1 MSVEDENSSGRG
13 EESSGETEKGSGEG
27 GSDSATGRSDP
38 VEKAG
43 TSGAGAST
51 SGARDS
57 EAGAAA
63 RPRNLAYEQA
73 RLAYTI
79 IQALLEHT
87 RVTQDLVA
95 LMAQALG
102 EDVQEALVNTPHW
115 AAYMD
120 SRRALERTRADV
132 EKFAEVWTRLAE
144 ELEPP
149 SS

>member
-1 MSVEDENSSGRG
+1 MSAEG
-13 EESSGETEKGSGEG
+13 ERASGE
-27 GSDSATGRSDP
+27 A
-38 VEKAG
+38 
-43 TSGAGAST
+43 SGASP
-51 SGARDS
+51 SG
-57 EAGAAA
+57 G
-63 RPRNLAYEQA
+63 LAYEQA

-102 EDVQEALVNTPHW
+102 EETQDALVNTPHW

-120 SRRALERTRADV
+120 SRRVLEHTRQDV
-132 EKFAEVWTRLAE
+132 EKFAQVWTRLAE

-149 SS
+149 PAPASSETPDAA